1 MLIFAFAMTAPIQIW
16 LWVEQ
21 NHSSMVSA
29 PIFKGLYSV
38 AENLFWI
45 GLSVVVC
52 FDIHRRNFG
61 RSISYVC
68 GIAAGY
74 ALLIS
79 LVLFGPIVGDYSQ
92 RTPFDSNKWKTA
104 ANEEKPVRLRMVD
117 DLLSRYKLQGMSRE
131 DIEQLL
137 GKPPPTNY
145 FREYE
150 YVYWLGPER
159 GFISIDS
166 EWLCLKFSKDI
177 ATEVRI
183 CRD

>member
-1 MLIFAFAMTAPIQIW
+1 MIVPVQIW
-16 LWVEQ
+16 LWVEK
-21 NHSSMVSA
+21 NRSSMVA
-29 PIFKGLYSV
+29 EPVFKALYHV
-38 AENLFWI
+38 AQNLFWI
-45 GLSVVVC
+45 GLLVVVS
-52 FDIHRRNFG
+52 FDCRKRNFG
-61 RSISYVC
+61 RSISFAP
-68 GIAAGY
+68 GIFAGH
-74 ALLIS
+74 ALLIL
-79 LVLFGPIVGDYSQ
+79 LVLFGPIIGDYSQ
-92 RTPFDSNKWKTA
+92 RTSFDSDRWKA
-104 ANEEKPVRLRMVD
+104 AINEQKPVRLRMVD
-117 DLLSRYKLQGMSRE
+117 DLLRRYKLEGMSRE

-137 GKPPPTNY
+137 GKPPPTGY